1 MSKTLC
7 QRKHNEEK
15 NLTAKD
21 GIDNAG
27 AGRAAK
33 GAILFSAPNKKKAR
47 LPCLF
52 FVFSARFSC
61 VALPYFLAFYF

>member
-33 GAILFSAPNKKKAR
+33 GAILFSAPNKKGTDTV
-47 LPCLF
+47 PFLF
-52 FVFSARFSC
+52 F
-61 VALPYFLAFYF
+61 